1 MSRVHTT
8 EVVIVGGGVIGC
20 AIAYHLRKAGANV
33 IVVERAEVAAEA
45 SSAAAGL
52 LAPLG
57 EIFGPGAY
65 TDLLLASW
73 SLYPELIPTLEET
86 SGMRAEYYCPGS
98 LYTATNAADT
108 VSLREQMAVW
118 ESFGA
123 QVTWLAGDEVRAR
136 EPLLEPGVEAA
147 IYALQDGS
155 IKPAAVTK
163 AYAGAARQ
171 LGVLFRERTE
181 ITGIQRNASRVT
193 GVKTALGET
202 IGCEHLVIAA
212 GAWSA
217 LFGDWLGFT
226 IPVNPMRGQIL
237 SLKQPASPLKHIL
250 FGEDVYLV
258 PKLDGTIY
266 VGATVEQAG
275 FDKSVTA
282 EGIAWLL
289 SSAIRL
295 VPVLG
300 SAHIAKIWA
309 GLRPWSPDSRPILG
323 KAPGWENLTLATGH
337 SATGFE
343 LSAIT
348 GVTIAELV
356 MTGQTPEIIRAFGVA
371 RFLGGS

>member
-1 MSRVHTT
+1 MSRQHAT

-33 IVVERAEVAAEA
+33 IVVERAEIAAEA

-57 EIFGPGAY
+57 EISGPGAY

-73 SLYPELIPTLEET
+73 SLYLELIPMLEEA
-86 SGMRAEYYCPGS
+86 SGVRAEYYCPGS
-98 LYTATNAADT
+98 LHTATNAVDT
-108 VSLREQMAVW
+108 VSLREQMVVW

-163 AYAGAARQ
+163 AYAEAARQ
-171 LGVLFRERTE
+171 LGVLFREHTE
-181 ITGIQRNASRVT
+181 ITGIQRNASSVT
-193 GVKTALGET
+193 GVQTALGET
-202 IGCEHLVIAA
+202 IGCEQLVIAA

-217 LFGDWLGFT
+217 HFGDWLGCA
-226 IPVNPMRGQIL
+226 IPVSPMRGQIL
-237 SLKQPASPLKHIL
+237 SLMQPTTPLKHIL

-275 FDKSVTA
+275 FNKSVTA

-295 VPVLG
+295 VPALG
-300 SAHIAKIWA
+300 SVPIAKIWWSDFWGDRKLKEHPSRNSKLA
-309 GLRPWSPDSRPILG
+309 LRLCAICSFLLNYGLRQVKEGIDVGDSFSLNV
-323 KAPGWENLTLATGH
+323 ATDYLAVG
-337 SATGFE
+337 
-343 LSAIT
+343 
-348 GVTIAELV
+348 
-356 MTGQTPEIIRAFGVA
+356 R
-371 RFLGGS
+371 